1 MYILKGM
8 SLLNSDEAVVLYK
21 NIIKT
26 YETNKYSI
34 KDKILTHYIV
44 FLLFKDKLK
53 FLDEAEFDT
62 LSDNFFDYEL
72 NQRINIS
79 KQELLEIREILK
91 EIGKYD
97 ILNFLETFIDLRKK
111 NDKNKYFDENVPELY
126 EDIKGY
132 IYKKYFNVN
141 YGSQELII
149 RDIDIDINE
158 YILPLLW
165 KELSLKLFDFD
176 IKFDN
181 QEIQKHIIEF
191 INNGGFTEYK

>member
-1 MYILKGM
+1 M

-34 KDKILTHYIV
+34 KDKILIHYIV

-53 FLDEAEFDT
+53 FLDEVEFDT

-97 ILNFLETFIDLRKK
+97 IFDFLETFIDLRKK

-126 EDIKGY
+126 EDIKEY

-191 INNGGFTEYK
+191 INNGGFTEYN